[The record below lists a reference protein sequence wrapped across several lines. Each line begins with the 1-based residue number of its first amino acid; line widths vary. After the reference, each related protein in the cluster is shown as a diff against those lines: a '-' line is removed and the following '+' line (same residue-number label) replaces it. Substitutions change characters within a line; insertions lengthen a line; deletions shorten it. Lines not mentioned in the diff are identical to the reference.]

1 MRSAVLLAL
10 FAAACATTYTP
21 RHNTHQDIAAYV
33 DRAASV
39 VRDHGPSCD
48 TFAKPEWKSGDWYI
62 FVLEPNGRTL
72 CHPAKPE
79 LVGTMVTDLVDANGK
94 RIGDEF
100 VRAATAQGGWVD
112 YVWPRPGGTAPVA
125 KSSYVRLVAGPGG
138 KSYIVG
144 SGGYELK

>member
-1 MRSAVLLAL
+1 MRFSALLAL
-10 FAAACATTYTP
+10 FTLACASTMTP
-21 RHNTHQDIAAYV
+21 RHNSHDDVVAYV
-33 DRAASV
+33 DRAANV

-48 TFAKPEWKSGDWYI
+48 TFARPEWKSGDWYI
-62 FVLEPNGRTL
+62 FVLERDGRTI

-79 LVGTMVTDLVDANGK
+79 LVGTMVTDVADANGK

-100 VRAATAQGGWVD
+100 VRVASARGGWVD
-112 YVWPRPGGTAPVA
+112 YVWPRPGQTTPVA
-125 KSSYVRLVAGPGG
+125 KSSYVRLVDGPGG